1 MPQPPAKQFSGI
13 FVSYRRDDSSG
24 HAGRLSDRLVEHFG
38 KERIFM
44 DIDTIEPGEDFV
56 TVIENA
62 VGSCGILI
70 AIIGRNWLTGTG
82 GTTGRLDNPND
93 FVRLEI
99 ATALRR
105 DIRVIPVLVQRASM
119 PKPQD
124 LPDDLAKFTRR
135 NAVELSDLRWQSD
148 VDQLISVME
157 RVLVKREEAARL
169 AEAASETEEEGQ
181 SREEQEKQ
189 RGAEERV
196 RLEEEEAK
204 TRAAKERR
212 REEEEIERRAAE
224 ERASL
229 EAHQESSRRRAEEE
243 RIRADA
249 EARRR
254 ELSLAQ
260 RQPDQPSTASTTG
273 AVSPAFKNKR
283 VVLIA
288 VASLVVLLV
297 VAAVIWLPRGPKD
310 SGNANQAAVAQPS
323 AVTQPS
329 TTKPSQTPATTPA
342 TPTPTP
348 TPIDVTGTWAMSAEE
363 FPLRLTQ
370 KGEIIVI
377 NQKMGAG
384 YVDNARAYWFRVD
397 DGRIIGD
404 KITFCLA
411 QSETVCYKGTVT
423 GDEMKGTDDVNNP
436 LHGGG
441 GKARAQG
448 WSAKRISKMGTQPNA
463 VDGREKKRP
472 L

>member
-38 KERIFM
+38 KDRIFM

-62 VGSCGILI
+62 VGSCEILI
-70 AIIGRNWLTGTG
+70 AIIGRNWLSG
-82 GTTGRLDNPND
+82 GGNTGRLDNPND

-99 ATALRR
+99 ATALSR

-124 LPDDLAKFTRR
+124 LPEDLAKFVRR
-135 NAVELSDLRWQSD
+135 NAVELTDLRWQSD

-157 RVLVKREEAARL
+157 RVLAKREEAARL
-169 AEAASETEEEGQ
+169 AEAARETEEEGQ

-189 RGAEERV
+189 LGAEERV

-204 TRAAKERR
+204 RRAAKERR
-212 REEEEIERRAAE
+212 REEEEIERREAE

-243 RIRADA
+243 RVRADA
-249 EARRR
+249 EERRR
-254 ELSLAQ
+254 ELSLAAGQ
-260 RQPDQPSTASTTG
+260 RQLDQPSTASTTG

-288 VASLVVLLV
+288 VATLTVLI
-297 VAAVIWLPRGPKD
+297 VAAALIWLSRKHSD
-310 SGNANQAAVAQPS
+310 SSGNTNQTAAAVAQPS

-329 TTKPSQTPATTPA
+329 TTKPTQTPATTPA

-348 TPIDVTGTWAMSAEE
+348 IPIDVTGTWAMS
-363 FPLRLTQ
+363 FGQKVRFTQ
-370 KGEIIVI
+370 KGEIII
-377 NQKMGAG
+377 LNTFFDAEPGIGQ
-384 YVDNARAYWFRVD
+384 RAEWIRED
-397 DGRIIGD
+397 DGRLIND
-404 KITFCLA
+404 KISFCVSNG
-411 QSETVCYKGTVT
+411 SEGICYKGTVS
-423 GDEMKGTDDVNNP
+423 GDTMKGTEDPSNP
-436 LHGGG
+436 MDGGAQKG
-441 GKARAQG
+441 RA
-448 WSAKRISKMGTQPNA
+448 WAAKRISSVGTQPNA
-463 VDGREKKRP
+463 RNIRQKK
-472 L
+472 